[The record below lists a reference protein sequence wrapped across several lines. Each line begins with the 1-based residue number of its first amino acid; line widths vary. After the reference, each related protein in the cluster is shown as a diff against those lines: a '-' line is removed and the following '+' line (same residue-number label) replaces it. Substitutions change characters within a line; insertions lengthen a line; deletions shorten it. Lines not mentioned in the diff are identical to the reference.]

1 MALRLPQQPSATEVE
16 NANAA
21 KAFWLCFPGL
31 PAVCAWNVGCNKST
45 LGSNEVLLCIRGD
58 ERALFRAQTALET
71 TLGKWLAQAT

>member
-1 MALRLPQQPSATEVE
+1 MPNTLANPFAPPIPPDPNIPS
-16 NANAA
+16 
-21 KAFWLCFPGL
+21 FPGL